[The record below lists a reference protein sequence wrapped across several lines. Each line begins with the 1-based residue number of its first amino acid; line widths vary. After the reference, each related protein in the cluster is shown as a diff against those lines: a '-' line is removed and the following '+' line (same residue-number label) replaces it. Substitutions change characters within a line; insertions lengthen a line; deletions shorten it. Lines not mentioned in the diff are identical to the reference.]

1 MLLELAA
8 ELSDFQSC
16 KPVIFK
22 IYFLDQKMN
31 FTTEESIRLHIMD
44 SYFADRL
51 KEYFFVQKKAPTSF
65 LFSFDFLLSNISTFI
80 DASVNTDDS
89 IWKTGEAW
97 FWLNQTSKGYL
108 LGYEDEPLAFRGVV
122 QVRGLYAFD
131 MGDGYLLMGEMPIQD
146 VLLD

>member
-1 MLLELAA
+1 
-8 ELSDFQSC
+8 
-16 KPVIFK
+16 
-22 IYFLDQKMN
+22 MN
-31 FTTEESIRLHIMD
+31 FITEESIRLHIMD

-51 KEYFFVQKKAPTSF
+51 KEYFFVQKEAPTSF

-80 DASVNTDDS
+80 DTSVNTDDS